1 MRKAQILNAAY
12 MLLHRGGAITGAV
25 ERLSAQ
31 FGLSRRQAYRYVRE
45 AEGMSAPVDVPEM
58 PVPMTFKLPRSLV
71 EALRIHAANSG
82 LSMGE
87 IVSRALA
94 AFLRRTDG

>member
-1 MRKAQILNAAY
+1 
-12 MLLHRGGAITGAV
+12 
-25 ERLSAQ
+25 
-31 FGLSRRQAYRYVRE
+31 
-45 AEGMSAPVDVPEM
+45 MSAPVDVPEM

>member
-12 MLLHRGGAITGAV
+12 RLLNRGAAIANTV
-25 ERLSAQ
+25 ESLSTQ
-31 FGLSRRQAYRYVRE
+31 FGLSRRQAYRYVRQAE
-45 AEGMSAPVDVPEM
+45 AMEEPLEVPEV
-58 PVPMTFKLPRSLV
+58 PVPVTFKLPRSLI
-71 EALRIHAANSG
+71 EALRTHAAKSG